1 MLLYGQLIH
10 PGIRQTRVSVLE
22 LQLSMNQGTLY
33 IIATPIGNR
42 ADMGERAISVL
53 KQVDLIAAEDTRHSK
68 ILLQHFNISSP
79 MQSYHEHNEEQ
90 ATPKLIQRLLAGD
103 NIALISDAGTPLL
116 SDPGYRLVKAA
127 HASAIKVSPIPG
139 ACAAIAALSASGL
152 ATDRFMFAGFPPHK
166 QGARQNFYREFE
178 HQASTLVFYE
188 SSHRIVASVK
198 DMQQIFGEQRRVVLA
213 REITKLFETVHSCML
228 GELLEWLVADTNQ
241 QKGEFV
247 LIIEGVACQKSPQSA
262 ELEQLLK
269 TLLEELPVKQAS
281 QLAAKISGIKKNA
294 VYKLALELA
303 GN

>member
-1 MLLYGQLIH
+1 MLLWQA
-10 PGIRQTRVSVLE
+10 RVSVLE
-22 LQLSMNQGTLY
+22 SQLSMNQGTLY
-33 IIATPIGNR
+33 VIATPIGNR

-68 ILLQHFNISSP
+68 NLMQHYNISTP
-79 MQSYHEHNEEQ
+79 LQAYHDHNEEQ
-90 ATPKLIQRLLAGD
+90 ATPKLIQRLLAGE

-127 HASAIKVSPIPG
+127 HAAAVKVSPVPG

-178 HQASTLVFYE
+178 YQAVTLVFYE

-198 DMQQIFGEQRRVVLA
+198 DMLQIFGADRRVVLA
-213 REITKLFETVHSCML
+213 REITKLFETVHSAQL
-228 GELLEWLVADTNQ
+228 GELLEWLQADSNQ

-247 LIIEGVACQKSPQSA
+247 LVLEGAKQQVSQQSA
-262 ELEQLLK
+262 ELSQILK
-269 TLLEELPVKQAS
+269 VLLEGLPVKQAS
-281 QLAAKISGIKKNA
+281 QMAAKITGMKKNQA
-294 VYKLALELA
+294 YKLALELSA
-303 GN
+303 K